1 MRSADEGFS
10 TGDHEEEEEVVEL
23 SEEDL
28 LRFLDTQEP
37 ALQVLQTADC

>member
-1 MRSADEGFS
+1 MRPADDEFS
-10 TGDHEEEEEVVEL
+10 TGDCEEAEEVVEL

-37 ALQVLQTADC
+37 ALQVLQPADC

>member
-1 MRSADEGFS
+1 MRSADEGLS
-10 TGDHEEEEEVVEL
+10 TGDHDEEEEEVVEL

-37 ALQVLQTADC
+37 ALQVLPADC